1 MQQPPPTSTHIKYL
15 SHEPKLQMFV
25 LVFSQGTT
33 QNRRRS
39 VLPNMQKGTINAK
52 KNQLKS

>member
-1 MQQPPPTSTHIKYL
+1 MQQPPPTSTHIKHL

-25 LVFSQGTT
+25 LVFSQGATR
-33 QNRRRS
+33 NRRRS
-39 VLPNMQKGTINAK
+39 LLPNMQKGTINAK